1 MGKGAV
7 KLQMPFGMRHVY
19 CFHNDS
25 YDDAISFYISIEQS
39 GGSLQAICEG
49 KLVADHFIT
58 A

>member
-7 KLQMPFGMRHVY
+7 KLQMQFGMRHRY
-19 CFHNDS
+19 CFLNDS
-25 YDDAISFYISIEQS
+25 NDDAITFYILIGPC